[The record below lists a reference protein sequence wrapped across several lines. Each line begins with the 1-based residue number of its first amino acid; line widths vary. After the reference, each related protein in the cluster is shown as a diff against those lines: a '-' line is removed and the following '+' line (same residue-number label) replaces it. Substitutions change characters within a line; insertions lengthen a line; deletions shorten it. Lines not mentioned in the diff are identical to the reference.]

1 MMVRLGIGVGLLAGI
16 TLSALGQSGT
26 SQLPHVTLRVPSGIP
41 PEGAVIDYMMEGPFG
56 GRSELD
62 PKAKEPGV
70 YDIPMFGNG
79 SPASMLKVIAYMPG
93 CEIAVLKITVT
104 AGGTTRRIPC
114 VPLGSSLL
122 RGQISPVTVTHGK
135 QAEVEVS
142 YLAPWA
148 MSFFGYADGMVPE
161 LRVAHASV
169 DENGH
174 FELQLPDFY
183 KQEKLGEAEFQFV
196 LRERGTGNIL
206 SFLSVDEKA
215 AYRYGLIIRPAAEPV
230 LQLPSL
236 VQFTADENHSGK

>member
-1 MMVRLGIGVGLLAGI
+1 MMPRLALGVTLLAGI
-16 TLSALGQSGT
+16 ALSAIGQSGT
-26 SQLPHVTLRVPSGIP
+26 PQLPHVTLTVPPGIP
-41 PEGAVIDYMMEGPFG
+41 PEGAVIDYSMEGPFG

-70 YDIPMFGNG
+70 YDIPAFGNG
-79 SPASMLKVIAYMPG
+79 NPASRLKVIAYIPG

-104 AGGTTRRIPC
+104 ATGITRTIPC

-122 RGQISPVTVTHGK
+122 RGQISPASITQGK

-148 MSFFGYADGMVPE
+148 MNFFGYADGIVPE

-169 DENGH
+169 DETGH
-174 FELQLPDFY
+174 FELQLPDLY
-183 KQEKLGEAEFQFV
+183 KQEKLGKAEFQFI

-206 SFLSVDEKA
+206 SFLSVDETS
-215 AYRYGLIIRPAAEPV
+215 AYRYGLKIRPSPEPV
-230 LQLPSL
+230 MQLPRL
-236 VQFTADENHSGK
+236 LEFTPNK